1 MTGRCAISSPPPPPR
16 SDAEDCRRASPP
28 QDPGT
33 HRATASRSKDDGC
46 CAVSIA
52 SPATFGNSLVE
63 KRNETPRTSARFD
76 GLNSLSVMSLVRNR
90 ATPASSPMRREDSL
104 WATRNWPS
112 PVEWANPSLAP
123 SLMATHL
130 RPHAPVGWQMDLPRV
145 TNATR
150 FVSPRV
156 GVVLL
161 VNWLPMWTS
170 LPIHRPVAAPDSES
184 RPGNLS
190 TGPTLGEISAPECS
204 LIVSA
209 PSPRTQEEKEE

>member
-1 MTGRCAISSPPPPPR
+1 
-16 SDAEDCRRASPP
+16 
-28 QDPGT
+28 
-33 HRATASRSKDDGC
+33 
-46 CAVSIA
+46 
-52 SPATFGNSLVE
+52 
-63 KRNETPRTSARFD
+63 
-76 GLNSLSVMSLVRNR
+76 
-90 ATPASSPMRREDSL
+90 
-104 WATRNWPS
+104 
-112 PVEWANPSLAP
+112 
-123 SLMATHL
+123 
-130 RPHAPVGWQMDLPRV
+130 V

-184 RPGNLS
+184 RPCNLS